1 MSTRPGFN
9 FFVCPDSGLLQ
20 QQIELL
26 LQRFPPDSGTYER
39 HVFWGDEGLGDSFWN
54 ALTLQNL
61 LSIPKV
67 IVLRRAQL
75 LPDAEWEKFGPAL
88 SRFSPTAW
96 PLFCLETV
104 FDRGKPKLPRGLAK
118 RKFWLFAEKKKWIW
132 QSPGL
137 QPKDV
142 TAYVRSWAQQRN
154 LRFAPGALEAIS
166 DVLPPNQAAIK
177 LELAKIELACSPGE
191 DVRPELAQLVTFTPD
206 MDIFAFID
214 SVQSGQAPLQVW
226 RKIVTAQA
234 AGEGLLFQ
242 FLAMLAREARIMWL
256 LLHGEQAP
264 RLPQFVIQRKTT
276 LARSLG
282 PARLAGIWEL
292 ALEAELRVKQG
303 EASEAQ
309 AMESLV
315 SSLAGLFRPGGG
327 TASRR

>member
-9 FFVCPDSGLLQ
+9 FLVCPDSGLIQ
-20 QQIELL
+20 HQIGLL
-26 LQRFPPDSGTYER
+26 LQRHPAASGSYER
-39 HVFWGDEGLGDSFWN
+39 HVFWADEGLGDAFWN

-67 IVLRRAQL
+67 VVLRRAQL
-75 LPDAEWEKFGPAL
+75 LADADWEKFGPAL

-96 PLFCLETV
+96 PLFCLEV
-104 FDRGKPKLPRGLAK
+104 DFDRGKPKLPRGLAK
-118 RKFWLFAEKKKWIW
+118 RKFWLFAEKKKWVW
-132 QSPGL
+132 LSPGL

-142 TAYVRSWAQQRN
+142 AQYVRNWGRRN
-154 LRFAPGALEAIS
+154 NLGFAPGALEAICN
-166 DVLPPNQAAIK
+166 VLPVDQAAIDQ
-177 LELAKIELACSPGE
+177 ELAKIGLACDPGSE
-191 DVRPELAQLVTFTPD
+191 VRPELAELVSFTPD

-226 RKIVTAQA
+226 RKIVSAQA

-242 FLAMLAREARIMWL
+242 FLAMLAREARIMWM

-264 RLPQFVIQRKTT
+264 RLPQFVLQRKAA
-276 LARSLG
+276 LARTLG

-292 ALEAELRVKQG
+292 ALEAELRVKRG
-303 EASEAQ
+303 EANEAQ
-309 AMESLV
+309 SMELLV

-327 TASRR
+327 GATRR

>member
-9 FFVCPDSGLLQ
+9 FLVCPDSGLIQ
-20 QQIELL
+20 HQIELL
-26 LQRFPPDSGTYER
+26 LRQYPPSFGTYER
-39 HVFWGDEGLGDSFWN
+39 HVFWGDEGLGDAFWN

-61 LSIPKV
+61 MSIPKV

-75 LPDAEWEKFGPAL
+75 LPDAEWDKFGPAL

-96 PLFCLETV
+96 PLFSLETA

-118 RKFWLFAEKKKWIW
+118 QKFWLFAEKKKWIW

-142 TAYVRSWAQQRN
+142 AAHVRNWARERN
-154 LRFAPGALEAIS
+154 LSLAPGALEAIC
-166 DVLPPNQAAIK
+166 DVLPADLAAISQ
-177 LELAKIELACSPGE
+177 ELAKIELACKAGE
-191 DVRPELAQLVTFTPD
+191 EIRPELAELVTFTPD

-226 RKIVTAQA
+226 RKVVTAQA
-234 AGEGLLFQ
+234 TGEGLLFQ
-242 FLAMLAREARIMWL
+242 FLAMLAREARIMWQ

-264 RLPQFVIQRKTT
+264 RLPQFVIQRKTD

-315 SSLAGLFRPGGG
+315 SSLSGLFRTGAGP
-327 TASRR
+327 ASRR